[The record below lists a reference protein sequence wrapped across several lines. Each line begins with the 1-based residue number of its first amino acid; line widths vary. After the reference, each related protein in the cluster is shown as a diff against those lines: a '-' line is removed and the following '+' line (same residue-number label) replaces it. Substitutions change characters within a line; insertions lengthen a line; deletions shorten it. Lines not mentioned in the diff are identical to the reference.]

1 MHILHTDPQIHF
13 LTKNKEVTESTF
25 WIEIEPLTLC
35 VGHLAKMMNF
45 DKLLLQFYPSGKVTN
60 FF

>member
-1 MHILHTDPQIHF
+1 MHILHTVPQIHF
-13 LTKNKEVTESTF
+13 LSKNEELTKSNFGTK
-25 WIEIEPLTLC
+25 IGPLTLC

>member
-1 MHILHTDPQIHF
+1 MHILHTVPQIHF
-13 LTKNKEVTESTF
+13 LSNNEEVTKYAF
-25 WIEIEPLTLC
+25 LIEIGLLTLC